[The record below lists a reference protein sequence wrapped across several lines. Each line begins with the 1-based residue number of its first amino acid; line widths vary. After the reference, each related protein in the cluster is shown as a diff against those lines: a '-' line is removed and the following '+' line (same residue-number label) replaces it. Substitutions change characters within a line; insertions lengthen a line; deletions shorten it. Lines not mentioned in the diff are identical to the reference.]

1 MRIALL
7 TFTLL
12 AGLGIAAGSF
22 APALGTGLPLP
33 AVKTADAAP

>member
-12 AGLGIAAGSF
+12 AGLGIAAGSV
-22 APALGTGLPLP
+22 APALGTALPL
-33 AVKTADAAP
+33 VKVAATAP

>member
-12 AGLGIAAGSF
+12 AGLGIAAGSV
-22 APALGTGLPLP
+22 APAFGGLPLVRV
-33 AVKTADAAP
+33 AVAVR

>member
-22 APALGTGLPLP
+22 APALGTGLP
-33 AVKTADAAP
+33 VVNVAAAAR